1 MSIILLEPAYKI
13 FHTSVKFKRRT
24 ISVTPFERS
33 RWRGGRYACDT
44 PDIMGCRS
52 ILNRLSPVL
61 ANAISFSM
69 LQAKV
74 DSIPIA

>member
-1 MSIILLEPAYKI
+1 MEALRSWQQAKGYGGSETQRFVYPA
-13 FHTSVKFKRRT
+13 V
-24 ISVTPFERS
+24 FERS

-52 ILNRLSPVL
+52 VLNRLSPVF
-61 ANAISFSM
+61 ANETSFSM